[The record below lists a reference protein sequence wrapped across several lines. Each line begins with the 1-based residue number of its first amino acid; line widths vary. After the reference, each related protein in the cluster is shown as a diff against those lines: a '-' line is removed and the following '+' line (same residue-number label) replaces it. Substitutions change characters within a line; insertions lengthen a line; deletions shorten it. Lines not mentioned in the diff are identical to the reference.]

1 MAKAKLSP
9 MFTSITGRVGN
20 VVFYKRMGVQCLRRY
35 VIPRN
40 PDTEVQR
47 VNRYTFKD
55 AVRTW
60 KELSEDEQY
69 RYNRKVVELKLFM
82 SGYNLYISDYMKR
95 NAVNDTQTE
104 TVHVQESFGT
114 EPVPLRS
121 SYSSTPFRIKGRDY
135 TAYTWTGHSPGRDA

>member
-1 MAKAKLSP
+1 MAKAKLNP

-20 VVFYKRMGVQCLRRY
+20 VVFYKRMDVQCLRRY

-40 PDTEVQR
+40 PDTEIQR
-47 VNRYTFKD
+47 VNRYTFKN

-69 RYNRKVVELKLFM
+69 RYNRKAVELKLFM
-82 SGYNLYISDYMKR
+82 SGYNLYISEYMKR
-95 NAVNDTQTE
+95 HRVYDTLPLP
-104 TVHVQESFGT
+104 VHVQAGYGT

-121 SYSSTPFRIKGRDY
+121 SYGSSPFMVRNRKD
-135 TAYTWTGHSPGRDA
+135 TAYTVPVFTPG